1 MKLTAKTQSL
11 IIEIVSLL
19 YILLFVYAAASK
31 LLDFENFQVQ
41 LGQSPLIS
49 SFAGPVSYIVPLIEI
64 GISIFLAIPRFRK
77 IALYFGFSL
86 MVMFS
91 AYIFIMINY
100 SPFVP
105 CSCGGILEKM
115 GWKTHLYFNL
125 GYVVLGGIGILSFE
139 ESGTK
144 NSTSIKTTVLML
156 LIAIV
161 SVGFIY
167 LVYVGSEK
175 MTHQR
180 NNFTRRFTHHP
191 TKLIGEAD
199 LGFNSFYIAGT
210 SKGKVYLGN
219 RSTPLLVT
227 EFDSSLKHKKVHF
240 ITIPFTN
247 KKYRSL
253 TLSVLPPYF
262 YLWDGTEAFVYY
274 GSLTDWKAKIWM
286 NQKAFF
292 TAFVP
297 INGNRSAIRAISSKT
312 KENVLGTIGLKDS
325 IAVQLNHH
333 LLSKQIDGQFDTDGT
348 LLYNSQYRKIIYTYY
363 YRNQYVVTD
372 TLMKDRVL
380 GKTIDTTTRAAIK
393 VKYVQSLQGSKISV
407 PVVTVNKR
415 TATYGKYLYVHA
427 GLLGRYEPREVWD
440 TTSIID
446 VYDFMASSYVFSFYI
461 DDKAKKKVKDLK
473 IEKDIIYT
481 INGNYLL
488 SYRFKKGYY

>member
-1 MKLTAKTQSL
+1 MRLSAKTQSL
-11 IIEIVSLL
+11 IVEFISIL
-19 YILLFVYAAASK
+19 YIVLFVYAAVSK
-31 LLDFENFQVQ
+31 LLDFDNFQVQ

-49 SFAGPVSYIVPLIEI
+49 SFAGPVSYVVPIIEI
-64 GISIFLAIPRFRK
+64 IISIFLAIPRLRK
-77 IALYFGFSL
+77 IGLYFGFSL

-91 AYIFIMINY
+91 VYIFIMITY

-115 GWKTHLYFNL
+115 GWTTHLFFNIGFVL
-125 GYVVLGGIGILSFE
+125 LGGIGIQLVDKELIS
-139 ESGTK
+139 
-144 NSTSIKTTVLML
+144 NSTILLTTMRLFVVT
-156 LIAIV
+156 LI
-161 SVGFIY
+161 SSGFIFS
-167 LVYVGSEK
+167 VYVCSEK

-191 TKLIGEAD
+191 TTFIGETD
-199 LGFNSFYIAGT
+199 LGFNSYYIAGT
-210 SKGKVYLGN
+210 TSGKVYLGN

-227 EFDSSLKHKKVHF
+227 EFDSSLKQKKVH
-240 ITIPFTN
+240 TIAIPKTN

-274 GSLTDWKAKIWM
+274 GLLADWKAKIWM
-286 NQKAFF
+286 DQKAFF

-297 INGNRSAIRAISSKT
+297 ISGNRSVIRAISSKT
-312 KENVLGTIGLKDS
+312 KENVLGTIGIKDS

-348 LLYNSQYRKIIYTYY
+348 LLYNSQYHKIIYTYY

-372 TLMKDRVL
+372 TLIKDRVL

-446 VYDFMASSYVFSFYI
+446 VYDFMANTYIFSFYI
-461 DDKAKKKVKDLK
+461 DDKAKKKVKDLM
-473 IEKDIIYT
+473 IEKDIFYT

>member
-1 MKLTAKTQSL
+1 MKLNAKTQSL
-11 IIEIVSLL
+11 IIELISIL
-19 YILLFVYAAASK
+19 YILLFVYAAVSK

-49 SFAGPVSYIVPLIEI
+49 SFAGPVSYIVPIIEI
-64 GISIFLAIPRFRK
+64 GISLFLAIPRFRK
-77 IALYFGFSL
+77 IGFYFGFSL
-86 MVMFS
+86 MVLFS

-125 GYVVLGGIGILSFE
+125 GYVVLGGLGILLIE

-144 NSTSIKTTVLML
+144 NSTPLKTTLRL
-156 LIAIV
+156 LAVASI
-161 SVGFIY
+161 SSGFIF
-167 LVYVGSEK
+167 LVYVCSEK

-191 TKLIGEAD
+191 ITLVGESD
-199 LGFNSFYIAGT
+199 LGFNSFYLAGT
-210 SKGKVYLGN
+210 AKDKVYLGN
-219 RSTPLLVT
+219 HSTPLIVT
-227 EFDSSLKHKKVHF
+227 QFDASIKQKRVH
-240 ITIPFTN
+240 IIAIPKTN
-247 KKYRSL
+247 KKYQSL
-253 TLSVLPPYF
+253 TLTVLPPYF

-274 GSLTDWKAKIWM
+274 GLVSDWKANIWM
-286 NQKAFF
+286 DQKAFF

-297 INGNRSAIRAISSKT
+297 ISTNRSFIRAISSKT
-312 KENVLGTIGLKDS
+312 KENVLGTIGLKDR
-325 IAVQLNHH
+325 IAVHLNPQ

-348 LLYNSQYRKIIYTYY
+348 LLYNSQYHKIIYTYY
-363 YRNQYVVTD
+363 YRNQYVITD
-372 TLMKDRVL
+372 TLMKTKAL

-393 VKYVQSLQGSKISV
+393 VKYVQSLQGSKITV

-415 TATYGKYLYVHA
+415 TATYGHYLYIHA

-446 VYDFMASSYVFSFYI
+446 VYDFTTNTYLFSFYI
-461 DDKAKKKVKDLK
+461 DDKVKKKIKDFRV
-473 IEKDIIYT
+473 ENDVIYT
-481 INGNYLL
+481 LNGNYLL
-488 SYRFKKGYY
+488 SYRFQKGYY